1 MNCARTRVMIR
12 RVGRHPVIQ
21 RTFRSGSLLRKHIVR
36 GATLSIVPSTVNDVV
51 FHHAPLNLGE
61 VVHVVQDT
69 AVLTTMNAVATVLTI
84 ATKI

>member
-1 MNCARTRVMIR
+1 MNCVRTRVIIR
-12 RVGRHPVIQ
+12 RVSRHPVVQ

-36 GATLSIVPSTVNDVV
+36 GATLSLVPTTVNDVV
-51 FHHAPLNLGE
+51 FHHAPLNIGE

-69 AVLTTMNAVATVLTI
+69 AIVTTINAVATVLTI